1 MYKNMA
7 KSNRFID
14 KNKKEFEMV
23 VEHFKIE
30 LAGLRTGRAQS
41 AIVENLI
48 VEAYGAQTPLK
59 QLAAISIPEPKTISI
74 QPWDKNIIKDIE
86 RAFSYSNLGLS
97 IVNAG
102 DKLVAKLPPMT
113 EENRKELVRVI
124 GQKLE
129 EAKISLRR
137 VRDAVKEEI
146 LSAEKDKAITQDD
159 KFEFLADL
167 DNYIAEHNQKMA
179 EMAKE
184 KEEEVM
190 SI

>member
-1 MYKNMA
+1 MA

-14 KNKKEFEMV
+14 KSKKEFDKAI
-23 VEHFKIE
+23 EHFKTE
-30 LAGLRTGRAQS
+30 LSGLRTGRAQS
-41 AIVENLI
+41 TIVENIL

-113 EENRKELVRVI
+113 EENRKELVKVI

-129 EAKISLRR
+129 AAKISLRR
-137 VRDAVKEEI
+137 VRDMVREEI
-146 LSAEKDKAITQDD
+146 LNSEKDKAITQDD

-167 DNYIAEHNQKMA
+167 DNYIAEHNQKIA

-190 SI
+190 IV